1 MFSIQNF
8 IVFTTIL
15 FSGLV
20 AGLLYG
26 YACSVNMGLKELPAE
41 GYLKAMQSINTAIQN
56 PYFFLSFM
64 GLLIMF
70 PLSLWRLY
78 TPQPTATFYLFLIAA
93 LFYFVGVFG
102 ITMFGNIPLN
112 NLVDKFVIATSSPDE
127 IDKMRLIFEK
137 SWNRFH
143 LVRTISSIL
152 SFGFTI
158 VAILK
163 YKT

>member
-1 MFSIQNF
+1 MFSIQNC
-8 IVFTTIL
+8 ILFTTVL

-26 YACSVNMGLKELPAE
+26 YACSVNIGLKELPAE

-56 PYFFLSFM
+56 PYFFVSFM

-78 TPQPTATFYLFLIAA
+78 TPQPIMTFYLFLIAA
-93 LFYFVGVFG
+93 LLYFIGVFG
-102 ITMFGNIPLN
+102 ITMIGNIPLN
-112 NLVDKFVIATSSPDE
+112 NLLDKFVTATSSPDE
-127 IDKMRLIFEK
+127 IVKMRLTFEIG
-137 SWNRFH
+137 WNRFH
-143 LVRTISSIL
+143 LIRTISSIL

-158 VAILK
+158 VAIMK